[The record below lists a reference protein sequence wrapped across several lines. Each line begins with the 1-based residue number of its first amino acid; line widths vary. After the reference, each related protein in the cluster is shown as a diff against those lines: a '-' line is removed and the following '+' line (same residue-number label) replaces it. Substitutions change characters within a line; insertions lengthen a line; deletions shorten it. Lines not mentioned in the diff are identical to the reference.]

1 MTPTPPGR
9 PGGATAYAFGRIM
22 RSNGSTLRTA
32 VDLGESLGYHAA
44 EIEAGWT
51 CEPVARLDA
60 DGCTHDPMEP

>member
-1 MTPTPPGR
+1 
-9 PGGATAYAFGRIM
+9 M